1 MKLGSARAWGIYL
14 VLIGAM
20 MYSDTFA
27 VAPSMMQTDLPKA
40 LFGIAV
46 PIAVI
51 VGGVLLIMRS
61 RPKKPDSN

>member
-1 MKLGSARAWGIYL
+1 MNLGSARAWGWYL
-14 VLIGAM
+14 VFIGAM
-20 MYSDTFA
+20 MYGDAFDVVRFTN
-27 VAPSMMQTDLPKA
+27 LPKA
-40 LFGIAV
+40 LFEIAV

>member
-14 VLIGAM
+14 VFIGLM
-20 MYSDTFA
+20 MYGDTLA
-27 VAPSMMQTDLPKA
+27 VVPSVMPTNLPKA
-40 LFGIAV
+40 LYGIAV

-61 RPKKPDSN
+61 RRKKPDSD